1 MGRPADEDLPEVAT
15 FPPRSEYSTLPEV
28 VPDTS
33 PEAGQPPL
41 QYQHDKF
48 AAYYDDAPK
57 LPNEEPSPGAG
68 VGTMQSQEGVGSA
81 LGAMSPDTS
90 VPWQSIDQ
98 HTTQNEKQ
106 EEPRICGIRR
116 RIFIILCV
124 VVVLIIVAVGVGAG
138 IGASRARGG
147 EESES
152 DAAATSTTTSIA
164 PAETVEFLNNQS
176 IGLGQAFQGWE
187 GFNFTGRNTPIL
199 REEGFHDLEIPIV
212 SYIWTPNGTDYCIT
226 MCYNKTHR
234 AGWRCRPRR
243 QREAENQG
251 FKRIYIWTNIAAND
265 GASSRCS

>member
-1 MGRPADEDLPEVAT
+1 
-15 FPPRSEYSTLPEV
+15 
-28 VPDTS
+28 
-33 PEAGQPPL
+33 L

-68 VGTMQSQEGVGSA
+68 VGTMQSLEGVGSA

-116 RIFIILCV
+116 RIFIILSV

-152 DAAATSTTTSIA
+152 DGADSDSSRLVRIA
-164 PAETVEFLNNQS
+164 HPNAIANSDMQCDRRADIDLGTYLDNN
-176 IGLGQAFQGWE
+176 L
-187 GFNFTGRNTPIL
+187 
-199 REEGFHDLEIPIV
+199 
-212 SYIWTPNGTDYCIT
+212 
-226 MCYNKTHR
+226 HR
-234 AGWRCRPRR
+234 ACGDSRVSQQPIHWSWSGLSGMGGLQFHGEKHAYLERGGLPRPRDPHR
-243 QREAENQG
+243 QLYLDAQRNRLLHYHVLQQ
-251 FKRIYIWTNIAAND
+251 NP
-265 GASSRCS
+265 